1 MYAIFQSGGHQYRAA
16 EGDTLE
22 IERVSAA
29 EGDRLAFEQVLMVG
43 GDSVRIGAPFVDG
56 AVVRATVLGDRRG
69 AKLTVFKYK
78 SKNRYRIKTGHRQ
91 TYTRLQIDAI
101 EG

>member
-1 MYAIFQSGGHQYRAA
+1 MYAIFRSGGHQYRAS
-16 EGDTLE
+16 EGDTIE
-22 IERVSAA
+22 IERVHAA
-29 EGDRLAFEQVLMVG
+29 EGDRVAFDEVLLVG
-43 GDSVRIGAPFVDG
+43 GDSVRVGAPFVEG
-56 AVVRATVLGDRRG
+56 AVVRATVLGDKRG
-69 AKLTVFKYK
+69 AKLTIFKYK